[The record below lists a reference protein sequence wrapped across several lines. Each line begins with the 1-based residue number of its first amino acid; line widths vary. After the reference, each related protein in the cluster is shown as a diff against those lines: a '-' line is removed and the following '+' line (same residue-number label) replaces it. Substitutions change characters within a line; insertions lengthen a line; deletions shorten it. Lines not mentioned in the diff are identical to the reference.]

1 MFRQNQQELKE
12 TLIGRFYELVSPSL
26 PNEWEVE
33 VIIDEVVDLPVSA
46 REQLFLQIPVIWPI
60 SNSLCLSF
68 IEDGS
73 QVIETIPADL
83 IPKWVRAILRRYE
96 QKGLASARE
105 LIVNVD
111 RSFLAPLKQ
120 HNLVSFEDVRKRM
133 LFYIRGISG
142 EDIDI
147 ALNEISYTNTTTFY
161 VPPVITLLDSY
172 KKNQL
177 LYKFLLTLH
186 WGFHHLGTFKA
197 DAVPVSKSAVKSES
211 GSRDVKTKESIEKY
225 LSKFDRPELAADFFF
240 LLETGRVMNWLKRDL
255 PGLAQEFN
263 RLQEDLRD
271 ILSGHGNKGLGEKL
285 TSIGFSI
292 LFEDRIPFWL
302 SKQLH
307 GSTHLPATAD
317 QSVALVSQL
326 YDVLENQGGSYE
338 RPLLLEILG
347 KHDFAKASDEIER
360 KRAIMKE
367 TFVLHLQTLKTK
379 HENSS
384 QHAST
389 PVAHDEADQ
398 ALAIISDKETDGVP
412 AQFQQILDNPDI
424 ELPEDLVN
432 LINQIKEDL
441 GHIPPSYFSAASGI
455 SGDGFTP
462 QDRPPAAGG
471 DGLDGQGGILLDEW
485 DYRRNGYRKNWCRI
499 YEREITLLHS
509 TFVDTTLEKHSGLLM
524 KLRRQFEFMKTN
536 EHFIRRQ
543 REGDD
548 LDLDAIVE
556 ARGDMRAGISPSSKL
571 FVRLQR
577 NERDIATIFLVDMSN
592 STEGWIGTVIKEALV
607 LLCEVMDVAGDPYG
621 ILGFSGMRR
630 SRCDLY
636 RIKDIDEP
644 YNRLIHQRINSIL
657 PREYTRMGPA
667 VRYAADALKQY
678 EARTRLLVTITD
690 GKPEDYDDYK
700 GEYAIEDTRKALMET
715 RGAGIHTFCITVDR
729 EAHDYLPQL
738 FGRGNYIFIDE
749 IEKLPVRMIDMYRQ
763 LTG

>member
-1 MFRQNQQELKE
+1 LFTQNQQELKE
-12 TLIGRFYELVSPSL
+12 ALIGRFYELVSPSL

-46 REQLFLQIPVIWPI
+46 RELLFSQIPVIWPI

-73 QVIETIPADL
+73 HVIKTIPADL

-96 QKGLASARE
+96 QKGLASARD

-147 ALNEISYTNTTTFY
+147 ALNEISHTNTTTFY

-172 KKNQL
+172 QNNQL

-186 WGFHHLGTFKA
+186 WGFHLLGTFKA
-197 DAVPVSKSAVKSES
+197 DNVPVSEAARKSEA
-211 GSRDVKTKESIEKY
+211 GNRDANTKSSMAEY
-225 LSKFDRPELAADFFF
+225 LSEFDHPHLAADLFF
-240 LLETGRVMNWLKRDL
+240 LLETGRVMDWLKRDL
-255 PGLAQEFN
+255 LGLAHEFH
-263 RLQEDLRD
+263 RLQDELRE
-271 ILSGHGNKGLGEKL
+271 IFSAHEPNCLEEKL
-285 TSIGFSI
+285 TSVGFSI
-292 LFEDRIPFWL
+292 LFDHRIPPWL
-302 SKQLH
+302 STKLK
-307 GSTHLPATAD
+307 GSSCLPSSSD
-317 QSVALVSQL
+317 QSAGMVKQIYEVLVNK
-326 YDVLENQGGSYE
+326 DGSYV
-338 RPLLLEILG
+338 RPPLLEILG
-347 KHDFAKASDEIER
+347 KHDFAKATAEIER
-360 KRAIMKE
+360 KRTIMKE

-389 PVAHDEADQ
+389 PLAHDEADQ
-398 ALAIISDKETDGVP
+398 ALAIISDTETDGVP
-412 AQFQQILDNPDI
+412 AQFQQILDNPEI

-432 LINQIKEDL
+432 LIDQIKEDL

-462 QDRPPAAGG
+462 QDGQPHAGG
-471 DGLDGQGGILLDEW
+471 DGLDGQDGILLDEW

-499 YEREITLLHS
+499 YERELSLLHS

-536 EHFIRRQ
+536 EHFVRRQ

-592 STEGWIGTVIKEALV
+592 STEGWVGTVIKEALV

-636 RIKDIDEP
+636 RIKDIEEP

-667 VRYAADALKQY
+667 LRYAADTLKQY

-715 RGAGIHTFCITVDR
+715 RGSGIHTFCITVDR
-729 EAHDYLPQL
+729 EAHDYLPQM